1 MERGRRL
8 LSASEVPLTSNSNA
22 LRPSLSK
29 HFRSE
34 RQHSPS
40 VPTSVGSDPPNK
52 ECAIYHADGNERTGN
67 AALSPVPASALP
79 PSLPSFPFHF
89 AIPILFPS
97 PVQLNVGSVAVTVG
111 NYPPDETGGRGDAG
125 FAATSADGTQSS

>member
-1 MERGRRL
+1 MERGRRRL

-40 VPTSVGSDPPNK
+40 PLLSAAILPTRNAQYIMLTEMSGLATQLSLCSVG
-52 ECAIYHADGNERTGN
+52 A
-67 AALSPVPASALP
+67 
-79 PSLPSFPFHF
+79 LPSFPFHF

-111 NYPPDETGGRGDAG
+111 NYPPDETGGRGEAG
-125 FAATSADGTQSS
+125 LAATSADGTQ